1 MTLEQV
7 LTIANQ
13 LSLADRLR
21 LIERIL
27 PGVQQAMVEVSPT
40 PKRSLYGLCADLGS
54 APSAEEIDEVRQEMW
69 ANFGDEDKFCLVGQL
84 GQSGLA
90 E

>member
-27 PGVQQAMVEVSPT
+27 PDFQVALTNVNPM

-54 APSAEEIDEVRQEMW
+54 APSAEDIDEMRQEAW
-69 ANFGDEDKFCLVGQL
+69 ANFGEEEMF
-84 GQSGLA
+84 
-90 E
+90 

>member
-13 LSLADRLR
+13 LSIADRLR
-21 LIERIL
+21 LIERML
-27 PGVQQAMVEVSPT
+27 PDFQQALTDVSPT

-54 APSAEEIDEVRQEMW
+54 APSAEEIDEMRKEAW
-69 ANFGDEDKFCLVGQL
+69 ANFGEEEMF
-84 GQSGLA
+84 
-90 E
+90 

>member
-27 PGVQQAMVEVSPT
+27 PGVQQAMVEVNPT

-54 APSAEEIDEVRQEMW
+54 APSAEEIDEIRQEMW
-69 ANFGDEDKFCLVGQL
+69 ANFGDEDKF
-84 GQSGLA
+84 
-90 E
+90 